1 VSLDRVCEV
10 FRRRVDRQVR
20 ASLPQRRDL
29 LRRSGRRG
37 DPGAEELPEGD
48 RREAHA
54 GGPRVHE
61 ERLSFAQ
68 SRFHDEVHEGR
79 QEDLGN
85 GRRVHE
91 VEGPRRREDLALRH
105 GHGLGV
111 PASGQDRADRPSR
124 VRDRPGD
131 LEAED
136 RRLSRRRQVLAR
148 DLREVGAVEA
158 GGRYPHEDLA
168 GLGFRLRRLGE
179 SRDVPA
185 VPIGHLE
192 KLHAQ

>member
-1 VSLDRVCEV
+1 M
-10 FRRRVDRQVR
+10 
-20 ASLPQRRDL
+20 
-29 LRRSGRRG
+29 
-37 DPGAEELPEGD
+37 
-48 RREAHA
+48 
-54 GGPRVHE
+54 HE
-61 ERLSFAQ
+61 ERFSFAQ

-136 RRLSRRRQVLAR
+136 RRLSRRRRVLAR
-148 DLREVGAVEA
+148 DLREVGPVDA
-158 GGRYPHEDLA
+158 GGRHPHEDLA
-168 GLGFRLRRLGE
+168 GPRLRLRRLGKACG
-179 SRDVPA
+179 VPA
-185 VPIGHLE
+185 IPLGHLE